1 LPIGAIDIVGDFEKD
16 DIVRIIDPN
25 GLLLGIGKV
34 QYDSGK
40 AREIL
45 GKKNQKPLVH
55 CDYLYL
61 E

>member
-1 LPIGAIDIVGDFEKD
+1 
-16 DIVRIIDPN
+16 VRIIDNN
-25 GLLLGIGKV
+25 GQSLGVGKV
-34 QYDSGK
+34 QFDSEK

>member
-1 LPIGAIDIVGDFEKD
+1 LS
-16 DIVRIIDPN
+16 
-25 GLLLGIGKV
+25 LGVGKV

-45 GKKNQKPLVH
+45 GKKNQKPLIH